1 MQIFCDAF
9 FCEFELEI
17 EKIKREIVDPISQA
31 KQVLE
36 YIQLKLKELFK
47 WLKKYI
53 FSSVEEEI
61 HFFKELKFKITSK
74 YIFYKKILDI
84 ESHAPSNSKKLR
96 IRHYEK
102 ELNICYQFSKKDKE
116 FYKYF
121 RSGSSHNDHLY
132 FVRNLDKEIINSDI
146 VLINCDKRLC
156 TSHDLKVANIIAN
169 DILVIYLEEKID
181 QINNSCNITHP
192 ALKSKLIWTGTK
204 IEMVELIYA
213 FYYLKVFNGG
223 KAEIK
228 EIAEEFSR
236 TFNIQLDSSIYR
248 CFTDIKNRP
257 DSKARFLNRLSENLD
272 ERINDEFD

>member
-17 EKIKREIVDPISQA
+17 EKIKREILDPISQA
-31 KQVLE
+31 KEALE

-53 FSSVEEEI
+53 FNSEEEEI

-74 YIFYKKILDI
+74 FIFYKKILDI
-84 ESHAPSNSKKLR
+84 ESNAPSNSKKLK
-96 IRHYEK
+96 IRNYEK
-102 ELNICYQFSKKDKE
+102 ELNTCYQFSKKDKE

-121 RSGSSHNDHLY
+121 RSGSSYNDHLY
-132 FVRNLDKEIINSDI
+132 FVRNLDKQIINSDI
-146 VLINCDKRLC
+146 VFINCDKRLC
-156 TSHDLKVANIIAN
+156 TSHDLKVASIIAN
-169 DILVIYLEEKID
+169 DMLEIYLEEKID
-181 QINNSCNITHP
+181 EINNSSNIKHP
-192 ALKSKLIWTGTK
+192 SIKSKLTWTGTK
-204 IEMVELIYA
+204 IEMVEVIYA
-213 FYYLKVFNGG
+213 FYYLKIFNNGD
-223 KAEIK
+223 AEII

-236 TFNIQLDSSIYR
+236 ACNIQLDKSIYR

-257 DSKARFLNRLSENLD
+257 DSKGKFLNKLSENLD

>member
-1 MQIFCDAF
+1 MQIYCDAF
-9 FCEFELEI
+9 FCEFESEI
-17 EKIKREIVDPISQA
+17 EKIKNTTIDPISQA
-31 KQVLE
+31 KQVLQ
-36 YIQLKLKELFK
+36 YIQVKLKELFK

-53 FSSVEEEI
+53 FNSIEEEI

-84 ESHAPSNSKKLR
+84 ESNSPSNSKKLK

-102 ELNICYQFSKKDKE
+102 ELNICFQFSKKDKE

-121 RSGSSHNDHLY
+121 RSGSSYNDHLY
-132 FVRNLDKEIINSDI
+132 FVRNSDKQIINSDI

-156 TSHDLKVANIIAN
+156 TSHDLKVASIIAN
-169 DILVIYLEEKID
+169 DILEIYLEEKID
-181 QINNSCNITHP
+181 QINNICSTTHP
-192 ALKSKLIWTGTK
+192 SKTSKLIWTGTK
-204 IEMVELIYA
+204 IEIVELIYSL
-213 FYYLKVFNGG
+213 YYQKTFNGG

-236 TFNIQLDSSIYR
+236 AFNIQLDNSIYR

-257 DSKARFLNRLSENLD
+257 DPKGKFLNGLSENLD
-272 ERINDEFD
+272 KNINDEFD

>member
-1 MQIFCDAF
+1 MQAYCETF

-17 EKIKREIVDPISQA
+17 EKIKKAIIDPIHQA
-31 KQVLE
+31 QQALQ
-36 YIQLKLKELFK
+36 YIYIKLKELFK

-53 FSSVEEEI
+53 FNSIEEEI

-74 YIFYKKILDI
+74 YIFYKKLLDI
-84 ESHAPSNSKKLR
+84 ESNSPSKSKKLK

-102 ELNICYQFSKKDKE
+102 ELNICFQFSKKDKE

-121 RSGSSHNDHLY
+121 RSGSSYNDHLY
-132 FVRNLDKEIINSDI
+132 FVRNSDKQIINSDI

-156 TSHDLKVANIIAN
+156 TSHDLKVASIIAN

-181 QINNSCNITHP
+181 ELNNSSNTKHP
-192 ALKSKLIWTGTK
+192 AIKSKLTWTGTK
-204 IEMVELIYA
+204 IEIVELIYSL
-213 FYYLKVFNGG
+213 YYLKLFNDGE
-223 KAEIK
+223 AEII

-236 TFNIQLDSSIYR
+236 AFNIKLDKSIYR

-257 DSKARFLNRLSENLD
+257 YPKGKFLNGLSDILD
-272 ERINDEFD
+272 QNSNEEFD

>member
-1 MQIFCDAF
+1 MQIYCDAF
-9 FCEFELEI
+9 FCEFESEI
-17 EKIKREIVDPISQA
+17 EKIKNTTIDPISQA
-31 KQVLE
+31 KQVLQ
-36 YIQLKLKELFK
+36 YIQVKLKELFK

-53 FSSVEEEI
+53 FNSIEEEI

-84 ESHAPSNSKKLR
+84 ESNSPSNSKKLK

-102 ELNICYQFSKKDKE
+102 ELNICFQFSKKDKE

-121 RSGSSHNDHLY
+121 RSGSSYNDHLY
-132 FVRNLDKEIINSDI
+132 FVRNSDKQIINSDI

-156 TSHDLKVANIIAN
+156 TSHDLKVASIIAN
-169 DILVIYLEEKID
+169 DILEIYLEEKID
-181 QINNSCNITHP
+181 QINNICSTTHP
-192 ALKSKLIWTGTK
+192 SKTSKLTWTGTK
-204 IEMVELIYA
+204 IEIVELIYSL
-213 FYYLKVFNGG
+213 YYQKTFNGG

-236 TFNIQLDSSIYR
+236 AFNIQLDNSIYR

-257 DSKARFLNRLSENLD
+257 DPKGKFLNGLSENLD
-272 ERINDEFD
+272 KNINDEFD

>member
-1 MQIFCDAF
+1 MQIYCDAF
-9 FCEFELEI
+9 FCEFESEI
-17 EKIKREIVDPISQA
+17 EKIKNTTIDPISQA
-31 KQVLE
+31 KQVLQ
-36 YIQLKLKELFK
+36 YIQVKLKELFK

-53 FSSVEEEI
+53 FNSIEEEI

-84 ESHAPSNSKKLR
+84 ESNSPSNSKKLK

-102 ELNICYQFSKKDKE
+102 ELNICFQFSKKDKE

-121 RSGSSHNDHLY
+121 RSGSSYNDHLY
-132 FVRNLDKEIINSDI
+132 FVRNSDKQIINSDI

-156 TSHDLKVANIIAN
+156 TSHDLKVASIIAN
-169 DILVIYLEEKID
+169 DILEIYLEEKID
-181 QINNSCNITHP
+181 QINNSCSTTHFAIT
-192 ALKSKLIWTGTK
+192 SKLTWTGTK
-204 IEMVELIYA
+204 IEIVELIYSL
-213 FYYLKVFNGG
+213 YYQKTFNGG

-236 TFNIQLDSSIYR
+236 AFNIQLDNSIYR

-257 DSKARFLNRLSENLD
+257 DPKGKFLNGLSENLD
-272 ERINDEFD
+272 KNINDEFD